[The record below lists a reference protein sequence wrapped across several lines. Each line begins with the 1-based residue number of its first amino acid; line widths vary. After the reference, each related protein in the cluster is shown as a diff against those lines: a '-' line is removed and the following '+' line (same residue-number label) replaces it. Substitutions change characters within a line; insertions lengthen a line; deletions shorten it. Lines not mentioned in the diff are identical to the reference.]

1 MKNNYELIASGEK
14 WIQYDVKSTF
24 RAITEMIDQ
33 TKSSLILTIY
43 IISNNEILE
52 KVKEA
57 LDRNVDVEVFIYKDK
72 EVFNDVTH
80 KVLKLTD
87 EYYNFTVHEVTEKTL
102 HAKVLISDKKQ
113 TLIGSANFTGKA
125 MHENYE
131 LGILV
136 DDAELAYNA
145 EKIIKGLIK

>member
-1 MKNNYELIASGEK
+1 MINNYELVASGEK
-14 WIQYDVKSTF
+14 WIQYDVKSTY
-24 RAITEMIDQ
+24 RAIKEIIED

-43 IISNNEILE
+43 IISNDEILE
-52 KVKEA
+52 KIKDA
-57 LDRNVDVEVFIYKDK
+57 LDRNVEVEVFIYNKGK
-72 EVFNDVTH
+72 VFTDVT
-80 KVLKLTD
+80 KKILKFKE
-87 EYYNFTVHEVTEKTL
+87 EYHNITVYEITEKML
-102 HAKVLISDKKQ
+102 HAKVLISDKRH
-113 TLIGSANFTGKA
+113 TLIGSANFTVQA

>member
-1 MKNNYELIASGEK
+1 MKDNYELVASGEK
-14 WIQYDVKSTF
+14 WIRSDVKSTY
-24 RAITEMIDQ
+24 RAIKEIIED

-43 IISNNEILE
+43 IISNKEILE
-52 KVKEA
+52 KIQDA
-57 LDRNVDVEVFIYKDK
+57 LDRSVDVEVFINNEERIYSDAKNK
-72 EVFNDVTH
+72 I
-80 KVLKLTD
+80 LKLKE
-87 EYYNFTVHEVTEKTL
+87 EYYNIKVYEVSEKVL
-102 HAKVLISDKKQ
+102 HAKVLISDKRH
-113 TLIGSANFTGKA
+113 TLIGSANFTVKA

>member
-1 MKNNYELIASGEK
+1 MKNNYELVASGEK
-14 WIQYDVKSTF
+14 WIKSDVKSTF
-24 RAITEMIDQ
+24 RAITEIIDKTQ
-33 TKSSLILTIY
+33 SSLILTIY
-43 IISNNEILE
+43 IITNNDILE

-57 LDRNVDVEVFIYKDK
+57 LDRNVGVEVFIYKDK
-72 EVFNDVTH
+72 EVYTDVAH
-80 KVLKLTD
+80 KIFKLSE
-87 EYYNFTVHEVTEKTL
+87 EYYNIVVYEVTEKTL

-125 MHENYE
+125 MHDNYE

>member
-1 MKNNYELIASGEK
+1 MKNYELVASGEK
-14 WIQYDVKSTF
+14 WIQSDVKSTY
-24 RAITEMIDQ
+24 RAINEIIED

-43 IISNNEILE
+43 IISNDEILD
-52 KVKEA
+52 KIKDA
-57 LDRNVDVEVFIYKDK
+57 LDRNVEVEVFIYNHGD
-72 EVFNDVTH
+72 VFTKVT
-80 KVLKLTD
+80 KKILKLKED
-87 EYYNFTVHEVTEKTL
+87 YYNITVYEVTEKLL
-102 HAKVLISDKKQ
+102 HAKVLISDKRH